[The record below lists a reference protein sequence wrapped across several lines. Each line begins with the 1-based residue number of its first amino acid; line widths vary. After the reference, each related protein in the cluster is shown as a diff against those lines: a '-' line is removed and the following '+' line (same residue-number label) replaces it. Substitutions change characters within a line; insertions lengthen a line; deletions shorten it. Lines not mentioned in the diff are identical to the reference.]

1 MVEQLEA
8 PALGY
13 SALPGILRELLRTP
27 DFKEMMQIHLRD
39 INPENAAE
47 LVRVF
52 LWEDPG
58 FSLGLMAALPE
69 ILNWL
74 LEATAALG
82 QEFEKFPTLMLK
94 NFLLQLGGSMDVERL
109 KQVPVAFAPM
119 AERLIWEDPEVV
131 TKTIL
136 ALGALGGGALKITGG
151 TLDRVGKTA
160 DFGKIRVAMT
170 EHFDGRR
177 AALGEKEW
185 DIFNPVPLAN
195 LLGIAAPGVSY
206 LLKIL
211 ARALV
216 GLNLPAE
223 VLANAVFQV
232 LEDLDPKELGGF
244 LDSFSAFIST
254 LHAGNLVLG
263 RDEPRFKEVLAR
275 VSDNLL
281 ANMDGHQF
289 KQSMIDLGEDGAVIG
304 KVISDR
310 VFAIP
315 ENTANFAHAISVLL
329 NHGIR
334 MAATG
339 TGKFSELPAETL
351 AGMAEN
357 LESEFE
363 ARELGRLVNSLVV
376 LANKMFAEKP
386 GLVSDLLKKI
396 LSAVEPEEFA
406 KIAKTVVLQGKDA
419 VLADTALSAKL
430 KPEAIGNTVN
440 AGLAAFNR
448 YSALKPTVL
457 ATGLSA
463 GTGAIDTVELNKAV
477 GSVVNQVVDAAVANP
492 RVLAAVIKPVIGGAF
507 RFVKGSVANLK
518 VVRKLRRN
526 G

>member
-1 MVEQLEA
+1 LEA

-13 SALPGILRELLRTP
+13 SALPGVLRELLRTP
-27 DFKEMMQIHLRD
+27 DFKEMLQIHLRD

-58 FSLGLMAALPE
+58 FSLGLMAASPE

-74 LEATAALG
+74 LEAIAALG
-82 QEFEKFPTLMLK
+82 QELEKFPTLMLK
-94 NFLLQLGGSMDVERL
+94 NFLEQLGAGLDMEQL
-109 KQVPVAFAPM
+109 KKLPAAYAPM
-119 AERLIWEDPEVV
+119 VDRLIWEDPEVV
-131 TKTIL
+131 NKTIMF
-136 ALGALGGGALKITGG
+136 LGAITDGVLKLSGS
-151 TLDRVGKTA
+151 TLDKVGKTA
-160 DFGKIRVAMT
+160 DFGKIRVALT
-170 EHFDGRR
+170 AHFDARR

-195 LLGIAAPGVSY
+195 LLGIAAPGVNY
-206 LLKIL
+206 LLTIL
-211 ARALV
+211 ARALA

-223 VLANAVFQV
+223 VLANALFQV

-244 LDSFSAFIST
+244 LDSLSTFINT

-263 RDEPRFKEVLAR
+263 RDEPRFKEVLER
-275 VSDNLL
+275 VSENLL
-281 ANMDGHQF
+281 ANMDGQQF
-289 KQSMIDLGEDGAVIG
+289 KQSMISLGEDGAVIG
-304 KVISDR
+304 QVLSGYF
-310 VFAIP
+310 FATP
-315 ENTANFAHAISVLL
+315 ESAAQFAHAISVLV
-329 NHGIR
+329 NHGLR

-339 TGKFSELPAETL
+339 AGKFSELPGETL

-357 LESEFE
+357 LASEFE
-363 ARELGRLVNSLVV
+363 ARELGKFVNSLVV
-376 LANKMFAEKP
+376 LANRMSDQKP
-386 GLVSDLLKKI
+386 ELIRELLGKI
-396 LSAVEPEEFA
+396 LSAVEPEELA
-406 KIAKTVVLQGKDA
+406 KIAKTAALQGKDA
-419 VLADTALSAKL
+419 VLADAALSAKL
-430 KPEAIGNTVN
+430 RPEAIGNTIN

-448 YSALKPTVL
+448 YSAMKPAVL
-457 ATGLSA
+457 VTGLSA
-463 GTGAIDTVELNKAV
+463 GMGAIDTGELNKAV